1 LAKVGG
7 DGTVPGQ
14 GCLGELNAALRTM
27 DSILSLQLLIAAL
40 DLGVLYALIALGLNL
55 IYGTMR
61 LLNVAHGEVV
71 MLGGYIAYGV
81 SVELG
86 VNTAY
91 ALIPSMIGAALLG
104 LVAYEFLFRPLL
116 KKEQLLARVEANSL
130 IIFFGVSIALQNV
143 AALVFTASPK
153 SYRYLDQVVTIGNA
167 SVAAYRLF
175 ALAVAGAACVGCM
188 LFFRYSR
195 TGLAIRAL
203 LQQRTASSL
212 VGIEADRINRVVFAL
227 GFAMA
232 GLAGCLVSLSEPISP
247 FGGFSFTI
255 SAFVVIILGGLGNL
269 LGSLLGGLILGAVE
283 VYGVA
288 LTSSNWHSIIVYGVF
303 VVMLLWRPQGL
314 FSRRA
319 V

>member
-1 LAKVGG
+1 M
-7 DGTVPGQ
+7 
-14 GCLGELNAALRTM
+14 N
-27 DSILSLQLLIAAL
+27 SILSVQLLIAAL
-40 DLGVLYALIALGLNL
+40 VLGTLYALIALGLNL
-55 IYGTMR
+55 IYGSMR

-71 MLGGYIAYGV
+71 MLGGYIAYGM
-81 SVELG
+81 SAELG
-86 VNTAY
+86 LNTAY
-91 ALIPSMIGAALLG
+91 ALIPSMLCAALLG
-104 LVAYEFLFRPLL
+104 LAAYELVFRPLL

-130 IIFFGVSIALQNV
+130 IIFFGVSIALQNI
-143 AALVFTASPK
+143 AALAFTASPK
-153 SYRYLDQVVTIGNA
+153 SYGYLDQVVTIGHA

-175 ALAVAGAACVGCM
+175 SLAVAGAACIGCM
-188 LFFRYSR
+188 LFFRFSR
-195 TGLAIRAL
+195 TGLAIQAV
-203 LQQRTASSL
+203 LQQRAAAAL

-247 FGGFSFTI
+247 FGGFPFTI

-288 LTSSNWHSIIVYGVF
+288 LTSSNWHSIIVYSVF

-319 V
+319 T

>member
-1 LAKVGG
+1 MNSIL
-7 DGTVPGQ
+7 TVQ
-14 GCLGELNAALRTM
+14 LLVAALV
-27 DSILSLQLLIAAL
+27 LGAL
-40 DLGVLYALIALGLNL
+40 YSLIALGLNL

-71 MLGGYIAYGV
+71 MLGGYIAYGM
-81 SVELG
+81 STQLG
-86 VNTAY
+86 LNTAY
-91 ALIPSMIGAALLG
+91 ALIPSMFVSALLG
-104 LVAYEFLFRPLL
+104 FATYEVVCRPLL

-130 IIFFGVSIALQNV
+130 IIFFGVSIALQNI
-143 AALVFTASPK
+143 AALAFTASPK
-153 SYRYLDQVVTIGNA
+153 SYRYLDQIVTIGGA
-167 SVAAYRLF
+167 SFAAYRLF
-175 ALAVAGAACVGCM
+175 ALGVAGAACIGCM
-188 LFFRYSR
+188 LFFRFSR

-203 LQQRTASSL
+203 LQQRTASAL

-232 GLAGCLVSLSEPISP
+232 GLAGCLVSLTEPISP

-269 LGSLLGGLILGAVE
+269 LGSLLGGLILGAIE

-288 LTSSNWHSIIVYGVF
+288 LTSSNWHSIIVYSVF

-314 FSRRA
+314 FTRRTT
-319 V
+319 

>member
-1 LAKVGG
+1 M
-7 DGTVPGQ
+7 
-14 GCLGELNAALRTM
+14 TM
-27 DSILSLQLLIAAL
+27 SSVLSLQLLIAAL
-40 DLGVLYALIALGLNL
+40 VLGTLYALIALGLNL

-71 MLGGYIAYGV
+71 MLGGYIAYGMATQFG
-81 SVELG
+81 L
-86 VNTAY
+86 NTAY
-91 ALIPSMIGAALLG
+91 ALIPSMLCAALLG
-104 LVAYEFLFRPLL
+104 LAAYEFVFRPLL

-130 IIFFGVSIALQNV
+130 IIFFGVAIALQNI
-143 AALVFTASPK
+143 AALAFTASPK
-153 SYRYLDQVVTIGNA
+153 SYRYLDRVVTIGHA
-167 SVAAYRLF
+167 SIAEYRLF
-175 ALAVAGAACVGCM
+175 ALGVAGAACIGCM
-188 LFFRYSR
+188 LFFRFSR

-203 LQQRTASSL
+203 LQQRAAAAL

-247 FGGFSFTI
+247 FGGFPFTI
-255 SAFVVIILGGLGNL
+255 SALVVIILGGLGNL

-288 LTSSNWHSIIVYGVF
+288 LTSSNWRSIIVYSVF

-314 FSRRA
+314 FSRGA
-319 V
+319 A